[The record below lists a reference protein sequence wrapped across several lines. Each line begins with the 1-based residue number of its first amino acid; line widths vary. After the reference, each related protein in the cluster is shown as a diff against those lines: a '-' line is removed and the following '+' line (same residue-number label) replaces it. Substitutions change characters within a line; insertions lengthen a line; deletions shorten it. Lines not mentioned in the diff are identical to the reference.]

1 MNDSIRS
8 GDATLEPTA
17 YLTRFVRREG
27 GIAEQRPNGALECV
41 LPPELSA
48 ATGLPEA
55 PLLRLLA
62 PAEEGETA
70 LALEAQALRA
80 CLERTLGR
88 GRCAAARL
96 DAPSGGK
103 ADSLAQGLAT
113 HLAALNGTTRVR
125 GTRVVSLAL
134 LVLEF
139 RYEAVGEERQE
150 GSVFVAYEP
159 TLGLVSAT
167 LADALLE
174 RLASAEAVADPPEVG
189 FVARS
194 AEAVE
199 RHAQRL
205 LRTRLEPLRER
216 LSVRLT
222 RDAERIGA
230 YYDTLLSEATRR
242 RRAAKGLAASAEK
255 IAAIRRQREEKL
267 RELSFRYAVEVRTE
281 LSSSLALGYSAPACD
296 VVLLRRKREIPL
308 TLVRDPFLRGPL
320 PFLCRACGE
329 PTLAFHACDEAGHL
343 TCSACAA
350 PCAQCQRVTC
360 RTCAPSGC
368 RVCARSPAP
377 R

>member
-1 MNDSIRS
+1 MTGAIGSE
-8 GDATLEPTA
+8 GPTLDPTA
-17 YLTRFVRREG
+17 YLARFVLREG
-27 GIAEQRPNGALECV
+27 GLAEQRPDGALECV
-41 LPPELSA
+41 LPPELRA

-70 LALEAQALRA
+70 LALEAPALRA
-80 CLERTLGR
+80 CLELTLAR

-96 DAPSGGK
+96 DTPSSGK
-103 ADSLAQGLAT
+103 ANGLAEG
-113 HLAALNGTTRVR
+113 LAARLTASNGTIRVR

-134 LVLEF
+134 LLLEF

-150 GSVFVAYEP
+150 GSIHVAYEP
-159 TLGLVSAT
+159 SLGLVSAT
-167 LADALLE
+167 LADELLR
-174 RLASAEAVADPPEVG
+174 RLASAEAVAHLPEVG

-199 RHAQRL
+199 RHARRL

-222 RDAERIGA
+222 RDAERIA
-230 YYDTLLSEATRR
+230 TYYDTLLSEATRR

-255 IAAIRRQREEKL
+255 IDAIRRQREEKL

-296 VVLLRRKREIPL
+296 LVLLRRKREIPL
-308 TLVRDPFLRGPL
+308 TLVRDPFLREPL

-343 TCSACAA
+343 TCSTCAA
-350 PCAQCQRVTC
+350 PCAKCERVTC
-360 RTCAPSGC
+360 RTCAPAGC
-368 RVCARSPAP
+368 KVCARSTASH
-377 R
+377 